1 MNDYRRNKPLPLIH
15 QVRHIHYNFRNTN
28 DMHIF
33 RVKYEYL
40 KKFPFILFPEAW
52 NNFASAYKNED
63 NPFKFR
69 SELKRDL
76 ILKHIEV
83 ACKQYGCVNCL
94 YHIAH
99 DIWLGFCSCSVWPG
113 LAAIHF
119 ISTIVC
125 WGSSMGAVCP
135 SFTGEQ
141 GPPVSDTSV
150 NFLLLDFFAEFMQNQ

>member
-1 MNDYRRNKPLPLIH
+1 MIFFQQKDCDIHNQQPFFVYKMKIPKKWQIPLRHSLNICNVIVFENEYRRNKLPVHFTNYFPLVH

-28 DMHIF
+28 DLHIF

-99 DIWLGFCSCSVWPG
+99 D
-113 LAAIHF
+113 
-119 ISTIVC
+119 
-125 WGSSMGAVCP
+125 
-135 SFTGEQ
+135 
-141 GPPVSDTSV
+141 
-150 NFLLLDFFAEFMQNQ
+150 N

>member
-1 MNDYRRNKPLPLIH
+1 MQAVCGADYRSHPASMIKELNILPVKALIEYNVIVFMNDHWRNKLPVHFTNYFPLVH

-99 DIWLGFCSCSVWPG
+99 DI
-113 LAAIHF
+113 
-119 ISTIVC
+119 
-125 WGSSMGAVCP
+125 
-135 SFTGEQ
+135 
-141 GPPVSDTSV
+141 
-150 NFLLLDFFAEFMQNQ
+150 